1 MKVFVSGY
9 LTGIIFNDGPIWK
22 DLRRVTMTTMR
33 EFGVGKKSL
42 EKRVQEEAHAIMDI
56 LDKCQGQEVNMR
68 PLLAKCTSNIIC
80 SIIFGS
86 RYVTLE
92 KIRWKN
98 RIISLY
104 LNVEVVYILLLLLLL
119 LLNSHKMG
127 FTIAREYKTIMFTFV
142 SDLNMT
148 IRNLLTCCYWLM
160 NQ

>member
-1 MKVFVSGY
+1 MCTVQMCLYLVQSAWNTGCLPFNERVFVSDY
-9 LTGIIFNDGPIWK
+9 LTGIVFNDGPIWK

-56 LDKCQGQEVNMR
+56 LDKCEGQEVNMR

-92 KIRWKN
+92 KIRWKKYN
-98 RIISLY
+98 YILVFKCRSSLY
-104 LNVEVVYILLLLLLL
+104 TPTT
-119 LLNSHKMG
+119 STTSTK
-127 FTIAREYKTIMFTFV
+127 FT
-142 SDLNMT
+142 
-148 IRNLLTCCYWLM
+148 
-160 NQ
+160 